1 MTMEHTAPLQGAF
14 QLPPPFAP
22 GSTGLRITETARQL
36 GVTTRAL
43 RYYEDEH
50 LVTPGRTSSG
60 ARVYCAASRERLQLI
75 VTFRR
80 LGVPVA
86 TIRNAF
92 DTGSA
97 DLVQM
102 LRRRIIALEAEQ
114 RLLRET
120 LAAVSL
126 NGAESAD

>member
-1 MTMEHTAPLQGAF
+1 MTMEQTLRVDGARR
-14 QLPPPFAP
+14 LLRALDP
-22 GSTGLRITETARQL
+22 GSSGLRITETARRL

-50 LVTPGRTSSG
+50 LVTPSRTAKG
-60 ARVYCAASRERLQLI
+60 DRVYCAATRERLQLI

-92 DTGSA
+92 ETGPSN
-97 DLVQM
+97 LVRM
-102 LRRRIIALEAEQ
+102 LRRRMIALEAEQ
-114 RLLRET
+114 RLLHET
-120 LAAVSL
+120 LTAIARDGSEVP
-126 NGAESAD
+126 D